1 MEAND
6 IYNKIITYLEDH
18 KVDAALIHRFKQF
31 TVHELN
37 QYFKN
42 TILIYCPNRE
52 SAWTMY
58 LMIKNI
64 LPTYLPT
71 NVSVPELNQKQLETL
86 YEFAIQLSNCLDQ

>member
-6 IYNKIITYLEDH
+6 IYNNIIDYLEHH

-37 QYFKN
+37 QYFKT
-42 TILIYCPNRE
+42 TILTYCPSKE
-52 SAWTMY
+52 MAFTMY
-58 LMIKNI
+58 LMFKNI